1 MLTGTLRKPVRNPMP
16 PKWIAVISFVGCLIG
31 INSANGSEV
40 TPPEMAPQELQVV
53 GRLSF
58 KPIKESSGLVRS
70 RKWPGIYWTHNDS
83 GDQARIFPIRIDG
96 SIVKPNNLG
105 NGEYTGIHIR
115 GAQNIDWEDIALD
128 NDANLYIGDF
138 GNNWNNRRDLGIY
151 VLKEPNPFERTNAP
165 VLGWIPFEYPDQ
177 DQYPPPREKRN
188 YDAEALFVV
197 NDQLYVLTKNRGNRK
212 THLYRFG
219 TTTPDQ
225 VNPLVLLGE
234 FDIRGK
240 VTAADVS
247 PDGAKLVVL
256 TYNAL
261 WMFEKTTTASD
272 SWLDGKVG
280 WLPFKNGKRCEGVSF
295 SDDAILISNENRDL
309 FRVAISDLLKIR

>member
-1 MLTGTLRKPVRNPMP
+1 M
-16 PKWIAVISFVGCLIG
+16 
-31 INSANGSEV
+31 
-40 TPPEMAPQELQVV
+40 
-53 GRLSF
+53 
-58 KPIKESSGLVRS
+58 
-70 RKWPGIYWTHNDS
+70 
-83 GDQARIFPIRIDG
+83 IR
-96 SIVKPNNLG
+96 
-105 NGEYTGIHIR
+105 H
-115 GAQNIDWEDIALD
+115 
-128 NDANLYIGDF
+128 LYIGDF

-165 VLGWIPFEYPDQ
+165 VLAWIPFEYPDQ

-219 TTTPDQ
+219 TIAPDQ
-225 VNPLVLLGE
+225 VNRLVLLGE

-247 PDGAKLVVL
+247 PDGAKLAVL

-272 SWLDGKVG
+272 SWLDGKVW
-280 WLPFKNGKRCEGVSF
+280 WLPFKNGKNCEGICF
-295 SDDAILISNENRDL
+295 SDDTILISNESRDL